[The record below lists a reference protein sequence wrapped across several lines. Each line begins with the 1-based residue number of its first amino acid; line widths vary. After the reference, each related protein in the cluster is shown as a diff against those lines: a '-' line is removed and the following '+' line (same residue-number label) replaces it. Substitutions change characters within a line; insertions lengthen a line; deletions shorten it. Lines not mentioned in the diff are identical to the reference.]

1 MREQKIFIKPKEN
14 LGPDQATDLNKNVN
28 YRYPMI
34 RIGKQK
40 TSWIRHPA
48 MKCISA
54 LK

>member
-14 LGPDQATDLNKNVN
+14 LGPDQATDLNKNVK